1 MELSG
6 PSRSPTEKTAI
17 KSQLSFNQDLSEVPE
32 ETRSEWHFS
41 IPRRYVVA
49 TMAFFGFCNVYALRV
64 NMSVAIVAMTTN
76 YTYIE
81 NGTEKFRQDYP
92 WSLEVQ
98 GLVLSSFFYG
108 YIMTQI
114 PGGWLATR
122 IGGRKLFGIGVGM
135 TALVTLL
142 TPALASANLYLLVLG
157 RVVEGLFEGVT
168 YPSIHAL
175 WSHWAPPLERS
186 RLATIAF
193 SGSYFGT
200 VISLPIS
207 GMLAEYMGWP
217 YIFYLFGILA
227 LMWCAAW
234 WYIVAEIPQADRRIT
249 DAELEYIRSSIG
261 PSANHIK
268 VNVDPPWKRFLTSL
282 PVWAIMIA
290 HFSENWGFYTLL
302 TELPTFMKDVL
313 KFDLKDAGLLAALPY
328 LVMGITVQVGGF
340 LADWLRTQGHLTTTQ
355 VRKLCNCGAFV
366 CQTLFLLAVAH
377 STTPSAVVASL
388 TVAVGFGGFAWAGFS
403 VNHLDIAPQFASI
416 LMGLSNTVATLPG
429 MFSPLLTGHLVQDK
443 TPEEWQAVFYIAG
456 GVYLAGAVFY
466 GLFAS
471 GDRQKW
477 ADIPDSY
484 ALCRDDQSHASTDDM
499 PYGAG
504 SCE

>member
-17 KSQLSFNQDLSEVPE
+17 KSQLSFNQDLSEIPDE
-32 ETRSEWHFS
+32 ISSQWRFS
-41 IPRRYVVA
+41 IPRRYIVA
-49 TMAFFGFCNVYALRV
+49 IMAFFGFCNVYALRV
-64 NMSVAIVAMTTN
+64 NLSVAIVAMTSN
-76 YTYIE
+76 YSHIE
-81 NGTEKFRQDYP
+81 NGTEIFKQDYP
-92 WSLEVQ
+92 WSPEVQ

-108 YIMTQI
+108 YIVTQI

-122 IGGRKLFGIGVGM
+122 IGGRKLFGIGVAAS
-135 TALVTLL
+135 ALITLI

-168 YPSIHAL
+168 YPSIHAV
-175 WSHWAPPLERS
+175 WSRWAPPLERS

-200 VISLPIS
+200 VISLPVS
-207 GMLAEYMGWP
+207 GMLAQYVGWP

-227 LMWCAAW
+227 LIWCLLW
-234 WYIVAEIPQADRRIT
+234 WYIVAETPQGDRRIT

-268 VNVDPPWKRFLTSL
+268 NVDPPWKRFLTSL

-328 LVMGITVQVGGF
+328 LVMGIVVQAGGF
-340 LADWLRTQGHLTTTQ
+340 LADWLRSQGHLTTTQ

-366 CQTLFLLAVAH
+366 CQTLFLLAAAH
-377 STTPSAVVASL
+377 STTPTAVVASL

-416 LMGLSNTVATLPG
+416 LMGLSNTMATLPG
-429 MFSPLLTGHLVQDK
+429 MISPLLTGHLVQDK

-471 GDRQKW
+471 GERQKW

-484 ALCRDDQSHASTDDM
+484 ALCRDDQSHASTEDM
-499 PYGAG
+499 PYGTG

>member
-17 KSQLSFNQDLSEVPE
+17 KSQLSFNQDLPE
-32 ETRSEWHFS
+32 IPEGTSSKWHFS

-49 TMAFFGFCNVYALRV
+49 IMAFLGFCNVYSLRV
-64 NMSVAIVAMTTN
+64 NLSVAIVAMTSN
-76 YTYIE
+76 YSYTE
-81 NGTEKFRQDYP
+81 NGTEQFKQDYP
-92 WSLEVQ
+92 WSSEVQ
-98 GLVLSSFFYG
+98 GLVLSSFFFG
-108 YIMTQI
+108 YIVTQI
-114 PGGWLATR
+114 PGGWYATQ
-122 IGGRKLFGIGVGM
+122 IGGKKLFGIGVGV
-135 TALVTLL
+135 TALVSLL
-142 TPALASANLYLLVLG
+142 TPALASTNLYLLVLG

-168 YPSIHAL
+168 YPSIHAV

-200 VISLPIS
+200 VISLPLS
-207 GMLAEYMGWP
+207 GMLAEYVGWP

-227 LMWCAAW
+227 LIWCALW
-234 WYIVAEIPQADRRIT
+234 WYMVAETPQADRRIT

-268 VNVDPPWKRFLTSL
+268 NVEPPWKRFLTSL

-328 LVMGITVQVGGF
+328 LVMGVTVQSGGF
-340 LADWLRTQGHLTTTQ
+340 LADWLRSQGNLTTTQ

-388 TVAVGFGGFAWAGFS
+388 TAAVGFGGFAWAGFS

-429 MFSPLLTGHLVQDK
+429 IFSPLLTGHLVQDK

-456 GVYLAGAVFY
+456 GVYLAGALFY

-471 GDRQKW
+471 GERQKW

-484 ALCRDDQSHASTDDM
+484 ALCRDDQSYASTEDM
-499 PYGAG
+499 PYGTG